1 MKDFF
6 TIKQA
11 IQKLEHY
18 CAYQDRCH
26 EEVIQKLRSMKMD
39 QDEIDQI
46 IVQLIADNFLNEE
59 RFACSYARGKHRIKH
74 WGKIRIVNE
83 LKFRKIS
90 QYNINLALKEITTEE
105 YEATFH
111 NLAEQN
117 WESIRESN
125 PLKKRKKFCDYVLQ
139 GFREQFGLRE
149 SEGIGNRQTV
159 INRRKANATAIFLA
173 QIKRNKKFYTLLEGS
188 RTLFNTNDHSVYQY

>member
-11 IQKLEHY
+11 TQKLEHY

-26 EEVIQKLRSMKMD
+26 EEVVQKLRTMKMD
-39 QDEIDQI
+39 ADEIDTI

-74 WGKIRIVNE
+74 WGKIRIINE

-90 QYNINLALKEITTEE
+90 ATVIKIALKEINDIEYFEMFDELTEKHWETTFEK
-105 YEATFH
+105 
-111 NLAEQN
+111 NV
-117 WESIRESN
+117 
-125 PLKKRKKFCDYVLQ
+125 LKKRKKFCDY
-139 GFREQFGLRE
+139 FLRKGWE
-149 SEGIGNRQTV
+149 NNLIYQKVKELE
-159 INRRKANATAIFLA
+159 NA
-173 QIKRNKKFYTLLEGS
+173 
-188 RTLFNTNDHSVYQY
+188 

>member
-46 IVQLIADNFLNEE
+46 IVQLIADNSLNEE

-117 WESIRESN
+117 WESIRELN
-125 PLKKRKKFCDYVLQ
+125 PLKKRKKFCDYLLRK
-139 GFREQFGLRE
+139 GFE
-149 SEGIGNRQTV
+149 SNLVYEKV
-159 INRRKANATAIFLA
+159 KE
-173 QIKRNKKFYTLLEGS
+173 LEIAK
-188 RTLFNTNDHSVYQY
+188 Q

>member
-11 IQKLEHY
+11 TQKLEHY

-26 EEVIQKLRSMKMD
+26 EEVVQKLRTMKMD
-39 QDEIDQI
+39 PDEIDTI
-46 IVQLIADNFLNEE
+46 IAQLITDNFLNEE

-90 QYNINLALKEITTEE
+90 ATLIKIALKEINDIEYFEMFEELTEKHWQTIVE
-105 YEATFH
+105 K
-111 NLAEQN
+111 NV
-117 WESIRESN
+117 
-125 PLKKRKKFCDYVLQ
+125 LKKRKKFSDY
-139 GFREQFGLRE
+139 FLRKGWE
-149 SEGIGNRQTV
+149 NNLIYQKVKELE
-159 INRRKANATAIFLA
+159 NA
-173 QIKRNKKFYTLLEGS
+173 
-188 RTLFNTNDHSVYQY
+188 

>member
-90 QYNINLALKEITTEE
+90 ATLIKIALKEIDDTDYLDMFDALADKHWETITERN
-105 YEATFH
+105 TM
-111 NLAEQN
+111 
-117 WESIRESN
+117 
-125 PLKKRKKFCDYVLQ
+125 KKRKKFCDYL
-139 GFREQFGLRE
+139 LRKGWE
-149 SEGIGNRQTV
+149 TELIYQ
-159 INRRKANATAIFLA
+159 KM
-173 QIKRNKKFYTLLEGS
+173 KELEKG
-188 RTLFNTNDHSVYQY
+188 

>member
-11 IQKLEHY
+11 TQKLEHY

-26 EEVIQKLRSMKMD
+26 EEVVQKLRTMKMD
-39 QDEIDQI
+39 ADEIDTI

-59 RFACSYARGKHRIKH
+59 RFACTYARGKHRIKH

-90 QYNINLALKEITTEE
+90 ETLIKIALKEINDIEYFEMFDELTEKHWQTIVE
-105 YEATFH
+105 K
-111 NLAEQN
+111 NV
-117 WESIRESN
+117 
-125 PLKKRKKFCDYVLQ
+125 LKKRKKFCDY
-139 GFREQFGLRE
+139 FLRKGWE
-149 SEGIGNRQTV
+149 NNLIYQKVQE
-159 INRRKANATAIFLA
+159 
-173 QIKRNKKFYTLLEGS
+173 LEK
-188 RTLFNTNDHSVYQY
+188 V